1 MNSRNSA
8 QLFLSDHTHGEVLKF
23 KILTMKKATVVLT
36 LKLILCGMLSF
47 AQKPKELLYI
57 GTYTEKGKGIYVY
70 EFDRNNLSFK
80 ELQVLPSKVSPSFLE
95 FHPNRKYM
103 YSANEGNGTISAYKI
118 DQTTGHL
125 TLLNSQPARGDGPC
139 HVSVDPKGRFI
150 YVSNYGSGNLTV
162 YLLNKDGSLGT
173 LADTVQ
179 DKGTGS
185 QTPHMHSIIPS
196 VDGKFI
202 YASDLGID
210 KIMVYLVD
218 PTTGKLTP
226 ASVPYAEVKAGDG
239 PRHFAITPNGNF
251 GYSAGELT
259 STVNA
264 FQIVENTG
272 ALIPIQS
279 ISMLPKGFTG
289 KSYAADI
296 HLSPD
301 GKYLYASN
309 RGHDSVVIYAVDSR
323 TGRLKVV
330 DFVETQ
336 GKHPRNFNLD
346 KDGEL
351 IFVANRDNNNV
362 VIFKRNK
369 TDGKLI
375 YTGKEISIPTPVCV
389 KPYVLE

>member
-1 MNSRNSA
+1 MRKSIIIVTLNL
-8 QLFLSDHTHGEVLKF
+8 LF
-23 KILTMKKATVVLT
+23 
-36 LKLILCGMLSF
+36 CGMSTF

-57 GTYTEKGKGIYVY
+57 GTYTEKGEGIYVY
-70 EFDRNNLSFK
+70 EFDRSNLSYK
-80 ELQVLPSKVSPSFLE
+80 ELQIVPSKNSPSFLE
-95 FHPNRKYM
+95 FHPNGQYL
-103 YSANEGNGTISAYKI
+103 YTANEGNGTISSYAI
-118 DQTTGHL
+118 DPASGKL
-125 TLLNSQPARGDGPC
+125 RLLNSQPAQGDGPC

-150 YVSNYGSGNLTV
+150 FVSNYGSGSLAV
-162 YLLNKDGSLGT
+162 YLLRADGSIGA
-173 LADTVQ
+173 LADKIQ
-179 DKGTGS
+179 NKGTGS
-185 QTPHMHSIIPS
+185 QTPHMHSVIPS
-196 VDGKFI
+196 ADGEYI

-210 KIMVYLVD
+210 KILIYKVD

-226 ASVPYAEVKAGDG
+226 ATVPYAEVKAGDG

-264 FQIVENTG
+264 FQIVKNTG
-272 ALIPIQS
+272 ALVPIQS

-296 HLSPD
+296 HISPD

-309 RGHDSVVIYAVDSR
+309 RGHESVVIYDIDSK
-323 TGRLKVV
+323 TGNLTVV
-330 DFVETQ
+330 DFAETH

-346 KDGEL
+346 NTGAL
-351 IFVANRDNNNV
+351 VFVANRDNNNI

-369 TDGKLI
+369 TDGKLT

-389 KPYVLE
+389 KPYVLK